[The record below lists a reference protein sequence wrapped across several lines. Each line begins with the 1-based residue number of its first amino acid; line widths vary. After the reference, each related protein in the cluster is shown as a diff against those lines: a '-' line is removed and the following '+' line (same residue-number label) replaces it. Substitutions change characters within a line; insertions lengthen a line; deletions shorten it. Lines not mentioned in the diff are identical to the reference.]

1 MDFIDKWQAVQTAH
15 QSKLVIGLAPR
26 LEKMPAPIARYDD
39 PFLPFG
45 RAVIEATADL
55 ACGYALDLASYLA
68 LGAAGAIA
76 LERTIPVI
84 PRELPVILHG
94 AFATP
99 DYAQVA
105 FDSPFAV
112 DAVTLAE
119 GILAILR
126 AYTADPRHAAFVDAK
141 AAMSP
146 TGGNVGFYT
155 QAHFELAN
163 LRALW
168 ITDPII
174 YAAGTLDF
182 ADHLRATADK
192 FRIESLK
199 AEA

>member
-1 MDFIDKWQAVQTAH
+1 MDFIDKWRAIQTTH

-84 PRELPVILHG
+84 PREIPVILHG

-99 DYAQVA
+99 DYAKAA

-112 DAVTLAE
+112 DAVTLTE
-119 GILAILR
+119 GALSVLR
-126 AYTADPRHAAFVDAK
+126 AYTADHRHAAFVDAK
-141 AAMSP
+141 SAISP
-146 TGGNVGFYT
+146 MGGNVGFYT
-155 QAHFELAN
+155 QEHFELAD

-168 ITDPII
+168 ITEPII

-182 ADHLRATADK
+182 TEYIRVAADK

-199 AEA
+199 ADT